1 MSNKNRRKGHNAERH
16 YANIFKEL
24 YPDVVTSRYGS
35 RQMDDA
41 KVDLFGLP
49 FLAQIKA
56 GKQKGLKV
64 HEVLQEMKELV
75 PKQYKDD
82 LKVVIHHREG
92 TRGKKRTEFDSIVSM
107 TFEDFLT
114 IIKLLHDG
122 SIQKY

>member
-1 MSNKNRRKGHNAERH
+1 MSNKNRRKGHNAERY
-16 YANIFKEL
+16 YANVFKEI

-41 KVDLFGLP
+41 KVDLIGLP
-49 FLAQIKA
+49 FLTQIKA
-56 GKQKGLKV
+56 GKQKGLKP
-64 HEVLQEMKELV
+64 HEVLREMKDLV
-75 PKQYKDD
+75 PARYKDD
-82 LKVVIHHREG
+82 IKILIHHMEG

-122 SIQKY
+122 NIQNF